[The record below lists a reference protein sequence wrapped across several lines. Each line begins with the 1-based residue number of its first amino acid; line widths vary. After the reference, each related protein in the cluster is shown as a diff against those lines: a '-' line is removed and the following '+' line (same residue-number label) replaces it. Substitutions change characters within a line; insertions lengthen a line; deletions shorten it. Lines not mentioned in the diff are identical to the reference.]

1 MFVVMGDDIRRG
13 SEHVRIK
20 GTTEELGEIIPPPV
34 HADAGV
40 EVPRDDDDV
49 PEGAERVHIEEE
61 DEEVKR

>member
-1 MFVVMGDDIRRG
+1 MENDETRRG

-40 EVPRDDDDV
+40 EVPRNDDDDDV
-49 PEGAERVHIEEE
+49 PEGAERVDLDDGDDIR
-61 DEEVKR
+61 K